1 MHVLS
6 TREEGAKMS
15 RKECFVCGGKAK
27 KVKGS
32 EMLDCAFGCGMG
44 DPLYQCTQCGAEWF
58 SAPATKK
65 RTAA

>member
-1 MHVLS
+1 
-6 TREEGAKMS
+6 MS